1 MEIRTMAIISSLLI
15 RAAVVALAAAPVS
28 VFAVEIH
35 CPTTHAGSQ
44 LTTVT
49 LFDGPP
55 SEHADLEPDT
65 FHQSK
70 GGSRSE
76 WDVAYIYQAG
86 RHLFVECQ
94 YGPKASAVILEP
106 GPSTYKCEFLS
117 EGAKSVSLSCQSH

>member
-1 MEIRTMAIISSLLI
+1 MATISSLLI
-15 RAAVVALAAAPVS
+15 RAAIVALAAAPVS
-28 VFAVEIH
+28 VSAGEIR

-94 YGPKASAVILEP
+94 YGPEAPAVILEP
-106 GPSTYKCEFLS
+106 EPSTSKCEFQS
-117 EGAKSVSLSCQSH
+117 KGVEGVSLVCQSH